1 MFSALFNLFFPEVCL
16 GCQNILSDNEQTICS
31 VCRHDLP
38 VTNFHKTNSK
48 HVKKVLYGRANLVDA
63 TALFNFNKKGLV
75 QSLMHELKYKKQEQL
90 SAFLGHWL
98 GEELAESDLFKA
110 IDMVIPVPLHP
121 SKLKK
126 RGYNQVEGFA
136 KALAFHLNTLYVD
149 DVLIKTKSS
158 KSQVNKNRLER
169 WQINNELFT
178 TKNLDKI
185 TNKHI
190 LLVDDIITTG
200 ATLEA
205 CCMELNKAENV
216 KISVA
221 TMAIA

>member
-1 MFSALFNLFFPEVCL
+1 
-16 GCQNILSDNEQTICS
+16 
-31 VCRHDLP
+31 
-38 VTNFHKTNSK
+38 
-48 HVKKVLYGRANLVDA
+48 
-63 TALFNFNKKGLV
+63 
-75 QSLMHELKYKKQEQL
+75 
-90 SAFLGHWL
+90 
-98 GEELAESDLFKA
+98 
-110 IDMVIPVPLHP
+110 MVIPVPLHP